1 LDKLVAELTCADGT
15 LIQGEVFDVSNRGLS
30 VLIATAQGAV
40 VPGEMISAIN
50 VKRADESVVLSGQ
63 RAVVRHIR
71 LFDGSDDGACYK
83 VGLELRP
90 PAAREPAGD
99 EQVVTDPTR
108 IAALLQEGLEGRD
121 LVVRAMD
128 RAASVPARFERL
140 DSIQRELILTSD
152 LLAPLEIGDVVRA
165 SFEYRGGSY
174 SFYASLCDSSQSEST
189 AAYSLKLPRA
199 ISFVTQRRSVRIK
212 PSPHSVV
219 HLNFRL
225 PFDGRTLQKEVV
237 NITSSGL
244 AFVANESTE
253 LLPVGTMLSDA
264 SVVFAS
270 GGSQQVSCIV
280 RSLSRRGSSGE
291 SLCGVEFCGL
301 TAAERIRLVDA
312 VANSDM
318 PELREADPTS
328 FDEIW
333 KFFLDTGF
341 LYPEKLSS
349 IDLATVD
356 QTMRRLLGAPP
367 DMYKATLFG
376 QPNRI
381 DAHVCGLKVYSG
393 TWILQ
398 HLAARPGGKQLMT
411 RGRALSLAIIRHM
424 EQLPDN
430 EWIKIWYRPANRWPS
445 RVYGSFARRI
455 ADPALS
461 MLKVHNYMVGK
472 IGGETDPPTLT
483 VDAAN
488 EQDLA
493 ELEAYIVARG
503 ELLLLRSDDYSRSQI
518 LLPEISARFREIGLQ
533 RCREVLVARRNGRS
547 VGFALLEISSRGLN
561 LSELT
566 NTFRLVCDPRES
578 DVQQALIWHARER
591 YRALGYTRCVGLADD
606 EHLGAFQTMGFE
618 AVKRYACWTWH
629 RSLHE
634 AFCEHLRELR
644 I

>member
-1 LDKLVAELTCADGT
+1 
-15 LIQGEVFDVSNRGLS
+15 
-30 VLIATAQGAV
+30 
-40 VPGEMISAIN
+40 
-50 VKRADESVVLSGQ
+50 
-63 RAVVRHIR
+63 
-71 LFDGSDDGACYK
+71 
-83 VGLELRP
+83 
-90 PAAREPAGD
+90 
-99 EQVVTDPTR
+99 VTDPTR

-128 RAASVPARFERL
+128 RIASVPARFARL
-140 DSIQRELILTSD
+140 DSAQRELILTSD
-152 LLAPLEIGDVVRA
+152 LLEPLEIGDVIRA

-174 SFYASLCDSSQSEST
+174 SFHASLLDSSHAGST
-189 AAYSLKLPRA
+189 VEYRLKLPRA
-199 ISFVTQRRSVRIK
+199 ISFVTQRRSVRLK

-264 SVVFAS
+264 TVVFAS

-280 RSLSRRGSSGE
+280 RSLSRRGSSGD
-291 SLCGVEFCGL
+291 SLCGVEFCDL
-301 TAAERIRLVDA
+301 TATERIRLVDA

-318 PELREADPTS
+318 PELREADPSS
-328 FDEIW
+328 FEEIW

-349 IDLATVD
+349 IDLATVER
-356 QTMRRLLGAPP
+356 TTRRLLGAAP
-367 DMYKATLFG
+367 DMYRATLFG
-376 QPNRI
+376 PPDRI

-461 MLKVHNYMVGK
+461 MLKVHNYMVGR
-472 IGGETDPPTLT
+472 IQRETDVPPAIA
-483 VDAAN
+483 VEAAD

-518 LLPEISARFREIGLQ
+518 LLPEISALYGEIGLQ
-533 RCREVLVARRNGRS
+533 RTREVLVARRNGRS
-547 VGFALLEISSRGLN
+547 VGFAVLEISSLGLN
-561 LSELT
+561 LSDLT
-566 NTFRLVCDPRES
+566 NTFRLVCDPQETE
-578 DVQQALIWHARER
+578 VQQALIWHARER
-591 YRALGYTRCVGLADD
+591 YRVLGYTRCVGLADD
-606 EHLGAFQTMGFE
+606 EHLAGFQTMGFE